1 MFKNDFYIQQIDDVQ
16 IRLKEPFDLNFI
28 HQYGTVFKVLDAQ
41 SSGNLCFGVE
51 KAGKRY
57 FVKFAGAKMIND
69 HDLPVEDAISRLKA
83 AVPKYEELTHPSL
96 IRLVKAEEIG
106 DGFAIIFDWEDGES
120 IGDLNPL
127 LHERFLALPT
137 DKRIGVFEEILY
149 FHAHVAQ
156 CGYVAID
163 FNDNSTLYN
172 FDSGKVMICDID
184 FYAKQSYINGMGS
197 IFGIKA
203 LMSPEEFR
211 CAGLLDEVTNVYT
224 MGATA
229 FMLLVDGDRSPEAWP
244 LDMKL
249 YDVVKKAV
257 SDARKQRQQ
266 SIKQLMEE
274 WEVVFHFGPTWPEV

>member
-57 FVKFAGAKMIND
+57 FVKFAGVKMIND

-229 FMLLVDGDRSPEAWP
+229 FMLLADGDRSPEAWP